1 MVGCP
6 VWLVWWLLVKTDDS
20 VFYGS
25 NNNVSMDG
33 NETWLPCLGVSWC
46 VLVCRGVFWRELF
59 GTVCQ
64 HKVCSCPIL
73 YGIWN
78 VLVGIMYLVK
88 NIEVV

>member
-46 VLVCRGVFWRELF
+46 VV
-59 GTVCQ
+59 
-64 HKVCSCPIL
+64 VCSGANSLEQCASTKFVPVPSCMESGMFSLELCI
-73 YGIWN
+73 
-78 VLVGIMYLVK
+78 
-88 NIEVV
+88 